1 MNSKRKIQLADFNRT
16 VILTTANTLFLSR
29 GIESTTMDEI
39 AHEAGFSKT
48 TLYTYFDNKKDI
60 LDHLIL
66 EVMERFYQELI
77 PIANRQNSF
86 REFYRELCHAL
97 MALHETSLA
106 YFSAIAGKI
115 ACSEKITKNNKALKN
130 IAMTGE
136 QIHQIIAKRIT
147 DAAEKKEIGLSAPV
161 ADVMMLFWLCLTGL
175 VEKSS
180 YREECLLRHL
190 EKDRK
195 TFLDF
200 AFDALLFM
208 IEKGNISDCEKAD

>member
-1 MNSKRKIQLADFNRT
+1 MA
-16 VILTTANTLFLSR
+16 ILVT
-29 GIESTTMDEI
+29 GG
-39 AHEAGFSKT
+39 AGFIGSHT
-48 TLYTYFDNKKDI
+48 VVELQNAGYDVVVLDNLSNSSEKSLERVEKITGKPVKFYKKDI

-66 EVMERFYQELI
+66 EVMARFYQELI

-86 REFYRELCHAL
+86 REFYRELCQAL

-106 YFSAIAGKI
+106 YFSAVAGKI
-115 ACSEKITKNNKALKN
+115 AYSEKITKNNKALKN

-147 DAAEKKEIGLSAPV
+147 DAAEKKELGLNAPV

-180 YREECLLRHL
+180 HRESYFLRHL

-195 TFLDF
+195 SFLDF
-200 AFDALLFM
+200 AF
-208 IEKGNISDCEKAD
+208 NI

>member
-66 EVMERFYQELI
+66 EVMARFYQELI

-136 QIHQIIAKRIT
+136 QIHQLIAKRIT
-147 DAAEKKEIGLSAPV
+147 DATEKKEIGLNAPV

-195 TFLDF
+195 AFLDF

-208 IEKGNISDCEKAD
+208 IEKGEY